1 MRNDIIFRLINVSL
15 RAGTLV
21 CKFLLIFFLAKFLTP
36 GEVGVYGLLVATIG
50 YAFFVVGFEFY
61 TYTSRELIGVEER
74 KWLPIIRDQWVF
86 FAISYT
92 CMTPVL
98 FFVFEFDLLPYKY
111 LGWFLLLFFL
121 EHTAQEVN
129 RLLVAMSEQFLASF
143 ILFLR
148 SGIWTVVVVL
158 AMWVY
163 PDLRNLD
170 FVFLA
175 WSVGAGVACILGFAR
190 FFRLDRIKL
199 GDKPDWAWIIK
210 GVKVSIPLL
219 LASLSIRGI
228 FTFDRYWV
236 EASAGLDVLGSYILF
251 AGIAFSIV
259 SFLDAGVIAFLYP
272 KVVAAAKEKD
282 DASFKR
288 QMKDLAVNIVVSTV
302 IMAVVA
308 LLVSPLI
315 LGWIGKS
322 IYADGIYLLRWLLLA
337 VTIYSFSMIFHI
349 GLYAKRNDK
358 TILYSQFSGLLVFFA
373 GCMAGVPKYGAV
385 AVVWAMCLSFT
396 LILAWKF
403 FAYKLVCDVQESS
416 I

>member
-322 IYADGIYLLRWLLLA
+322 IYADGIYLLR
-337 VTIYSFSMIFHI
+337 
-349 GLYAKRNDK
+349 
-358 TILYSQFSGLLVFFA
+358 
-373 GCMAGVPKYGAV
+373 
-385 AVVWAMCLSFT
+385 
-396 LILAWKF
+396 
-403 FAYKLVCDVQESS
+403 
-416 I
+416 